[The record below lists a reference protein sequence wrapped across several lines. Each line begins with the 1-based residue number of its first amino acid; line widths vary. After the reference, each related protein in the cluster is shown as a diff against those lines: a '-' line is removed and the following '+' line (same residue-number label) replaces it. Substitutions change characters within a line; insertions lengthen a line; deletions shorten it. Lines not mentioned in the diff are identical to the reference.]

1 MDATKRYALSPQAA
15 LRRERFGGL
24 VYRYDNRRLYFVHS
38 KVMVDFLDQLDGAA
52 PLESTIDVFL
62 TARKVPSSQQA
73 AQKATFLT
81 ALAKLETLEVLHEL

>member
-38 KVMVDFLDQLDGAA
+38 KAMVDFLDQLDGSQ
-52 PLESTIDVFL
+52 PLDATLDGFL
-62 TARKVPSSQQA
+62 AARKLPAKQVA
-73 AQKATFLT
+73 AQKASFLT
-81 ALAKLETLEVLHEL
+81 AMQKLESLEVLHEL